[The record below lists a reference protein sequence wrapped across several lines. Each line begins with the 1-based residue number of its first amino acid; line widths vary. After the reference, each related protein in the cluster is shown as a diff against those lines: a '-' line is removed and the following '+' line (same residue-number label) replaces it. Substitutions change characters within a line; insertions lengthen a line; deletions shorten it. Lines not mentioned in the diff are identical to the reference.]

1 VKYCHHHFQCGA
13 LLLFVHIGGDTPA
26 IVFYAYGI
34 VAVDIDNNFIAIAG
48 QGLIDGVVDNLP
60 NQVVKTLDPNIPDI
74 HGRALSDRLQTL

>member
-1 VKYCHHHFQCGA
+1 
-13 LLLFVHIGGDTPA
+13 
-26 IVFYAYGI
+26 
-34 VAVDIDNNFIAIAG
+34 VDIDNNFIAIAG